1 MWKTTVKDH
10 QIKQFLGVTVI
21 KLKTIKNVQITSDLN
36 VLLINYSKSDKKTK
50 VVKDG
55 NIFQFRFLRLSY

>member
-36 VLLINYSKSDKKTK
+36 VLLINYSKSD
-50 VVKDG
+50 
-55 NIFQFRFLRLSY
+55 